1 MKKQKALIQLILA
14 MSIFGTLGLLRRCL
28 PLPSG
33 LLALCR
39 GALGSLFL
47 LAVQLIRK
55 KKPAWAEI
63 RENRVRLLASGAAL
77 GIDWILLFEAYRY
90 TTVATATLCY
100 YMAPVLVILISP
112 LVLKE
117 KITWKKGICAA
128 VSTAGMVL
136 ASGVLQTGF
145 SGAGE
150 CKGIGIGFLA
160 AVLYASYILINR
172 KLVSVPSF
180 DRAIIQLGT
189 AAVVLLPYNLLTVD
203 WGSVTLDIDMGLLI
217 IIAGI
222 VHTGIAYGLYL
233 DAMSFLP
240 SQTIALMSYVDPM
253 VAVCVSAVVLRE
265 TKDAFTVIGAVLLLG
280 SMFAGELTAVPFR
293 NLPKKRFPY
302 GASVTGA
309 QNR

>member
-112 LVLKE
+112 LVLK
-117 KITWKKGICAA
+117 A
-128 VSTAGMVL
+128 VSYTHL
-136 ASGVLQTGF
+136 T
-145 SGAGE
+145 
-150 CKGIGIGFLA
+150 
-160 AVLYASYILINR
+160 
-172 KLVSVPSF
+172 
-180 DRAIIQLGT
+180 
-189 AAVVLLPYNLLTVD
+189 LP
-203 WGSVTLDIDMGLLI
+203 
-217 IIAGI
+217 
-222 VHTGIAYGLYL
+222 
-233 DAMSFLP
+233 
-240 SQTIALMSYVDPM
+240 
-253 VAVCVSAVVLRE
+253 
-265 TKDAFTVIGAVLLLG
+265 TKA
-280 SMFAGELTAVPFR
+280 
-293 NLPKKRFPY
+293 
-302 GASVTGA
+302 
-309 QNR
+309 